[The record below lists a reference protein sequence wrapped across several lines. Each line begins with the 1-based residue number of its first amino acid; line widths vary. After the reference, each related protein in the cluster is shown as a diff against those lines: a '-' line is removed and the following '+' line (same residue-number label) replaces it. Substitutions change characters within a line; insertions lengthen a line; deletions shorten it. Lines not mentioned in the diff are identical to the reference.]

1 MWYHFRGGSTRMA
14 KKTKATKSTTKY
26 KDSLFRVLYKDEQR
40 AKELCEATSGL
51 KFPEDAPIQLCTLED
66 SILNRYNDMGVA
78 IGNKLLVLHE
88 QQSSINPN
96 MPYRLLE
103 YLLYSYGKWFV
114 DRKMLYGEELVEIPF
129 PEFYVLYN
137 GKKELKET
145 TLKLSSAYKMKDRKV
160 MLELEVD
167 VIDINY
173 ERNHTVLE
181 KSPTLKG
188 YSYLIATIRKF
199 IDAGDSRDVAV
210 AKAVRKCISE
220 GILADFLSE
229 NNFEEVCDMLDFEYN
244 LEDELAV
251 RGEQRE
257 KKGKIEGRIE
267 GMVSVYFT
275 EMSLNSQQIAEK
287 LGIKEKEV
295 SETLDRLQL
304 V

>member
-1 MWYHFRGGSTRMA
+1 MIKTRVRQSASTS
-14 KKTKATKSTTKY
+14 KSTTKY
-26 KDSLFRVLYKDEQR
+26 KDSLFRALFKDEQR
-40 AKELCEATSGL
+40 AKELCGAISGIE
-51 KFPEDAPIQLCTLED
+51 FPKDAHVQLCTLKD
-66 SILNRYNDMGVA
+66 SILNRYNDIGVA
-78 IGNKLLVLHE
+78 IGNRLFVLHE
-88 QQSSINPN
+88 ENSINPN
-96 MPYRLLE
+96 IPYRLLE
-103 YLLYSYGKWFV
+103 SSLYSYGKWFV

-137 GKKELKET
+137 GKKKLEET
-145 TLKLSSAYKMKDRKV
+145 TLKLSSAFKMKDRKV
-160 MLELEVD
+160 MIELEVD

-257 KKGKIEGRIE
+257 KKGRIE
-267 GMVSVYFT
+267 GMISVYFT
-275 EMSLNSQQIAEK
+275 EMSLNAQQIAEK